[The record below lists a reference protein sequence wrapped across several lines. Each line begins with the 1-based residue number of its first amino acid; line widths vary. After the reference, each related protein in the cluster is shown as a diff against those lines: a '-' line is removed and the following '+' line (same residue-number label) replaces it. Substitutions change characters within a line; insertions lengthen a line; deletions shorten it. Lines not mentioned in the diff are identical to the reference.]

1 MLFHEKAWI
10 PWMETS
16 QGAWTSCSP
25 PGCTGTSLATGPSP
39 SGSWRLACG
48 IQSNPSLECC
58 SMRKPGSHGWKVP
71 REPGPT
77 WLHSPCS
84 AAPRLGWAGKG
95 KAWNN
100 LRIDSVKTPA
110 MSSPRSLSPA
120 QLQDHQILRIRWQ
133 EFLPLR
139 PKLCLSQE
147 KNVWNVPS
155 LFSTGM
161 GFRCRDPTNHGSCQK
176 SLLCILGWL
185 PWDNPN

>member
-1 MLFHEKAWI
+1 MVSFPFSSAF
-10 PWMETS
+10 PSS
-16 QGAWTSCSP
+16 QGKKFPILGSP
-25 PGCTGTSLATGPSP
+25 GSFQSSLLLQEEES
-39 SGSWRLACG
+39 LQLMEG
-48 IQSNPSLECC
+48 ILECC
-58 SMRKPGSHGWKVP
+58 SMRKPGSHGWKLP

-95 KAWNN
+95 KPWNN

-176 SLLCILGWL
+176 SLLWILGWL